1 MSGRATADVVVVGGG
16 VIGLSI
22 ADVLAGEGVSVRL
35 LEAEGLGQAASG
47 AAAGMLAPVAEAHAD
62 DPLLALSLASLMRFD
77 GLAQRL
83 REETGIDVE
92 LEGEGS
98 IVVDDADATGRVPAR
113 SSDADETGV
122 VPARSSDVDETGVV
136 PARPSDEGATR
147 GVPARPSDAAL
158 AAAAKQAGWTG
169 GPLRVPLPAEAL
181 DAPRRRL
188 VSQGRSAF
196 FAPAER
202 HVRPPLLTRALAASA
217 RARGVRI
224 ETGARVERLVFAGDR
239 LAGVESSSGRVDAG
253 RVVVAAGPWTT
264 VLLGASGL
272 PPSARGSCAI
282 EPVRGQILEL
292 LPVAP
297 LPRAMLRARGI
308 YLVPKRDGSCIVG
321 ATEERRGFERRVT
334 AGGLAWLLERAAAVW
349 PELEQASF
357 VRAWAG
363 LRPVSPDGR
372 PWIGAW
378 PGPPGLVV
386 AAGHGRN
393 GVLLAPI
400 TAALVADAIL
410 GRPVS
415 ALAHACRVD

>member
-113 SSDADETGV
+113 SSD
-122 VPARSSDVDETGVV
+122 VD
-136 PARPSDEGATR
+136 ATR
-147 GVPARPSDAAL
+147 VVPARPSDAAL